1 MKKVV
6 ISGKEYEY
14 PEYIELNKIEEYFDE
29 NDSLINKTASRLKT
43 IGSLLADCSGVAT
56 CGNCMLQKKPVSC
69 SFDTI
74 DDFNKTHELIKA
86 IGKVLIIN
94 LEEIEWRH
102 KT

>member
-14 PEYIELNKIEEYFDE
+14 PEYIELDKIEEYFDE
-29 NDSLINKTASRLKT
+29 HDALINKTASKLKT
-43 IGSLLADCSGVAT
+43 TGSLLVDCIGAVH
-56 CGNCMLQKKPVSC
+56 CCDCMLQKKPISC
-69 SFDTI
+69 LFDTI
-74 DDFNKTHELIKA
+74 DDFNKTHALIKA

-94 LEEIEWRH
+94 LEEIGWRH

>member
-14 PEYIELNKIEEYFDE
+14 PEYIELDKIEEYFDA
-29 NDSLINKTASRLKT
+29 NDALINKTASRVKT
-43 IGSLLADCSGVAT
+43 IGTLLADCSEVVA
-56 CGNCMLQKKPVSC
+56 CNKCMLQKKPISC

-94 LEEIEWRH
+94 LEEIE
-102 KT
+102 

>member
-29 NDSLINKTASRLKT
+29 NDALINKTASRLKT
-43 IGSLLADCSGVAT
+43 IGALLADCSGVAT

-74 DDFNKTHELIKA
+74 DDFNKTHELIQA

>member
-6 ISGKEYEY
+6 IAGKEYEY

-43 IGSLLADCSGVAT
+43 IGSLLADCSGVVH
-56 CGNCMLQKKPVSC
+56 CCDCMLQKKPVSC

-74 DDFNKTHELIKA
+74 DDFNKTHELIQA

>member
-6 ISGKEYEY
+6 IDGKEYEY

-29 NDSLINKTASRLKT
+29 NDALINRTASRLKT
-43 IGSLLADCSGVAT
+43 IGALLADCSGVAT

-74 DDFNKTHELIKA
+74 GDFNKTHELIKA

-94 LEEIEWRH
+94 LEEIE
-102 KT
+102 

>member
-6 ISGKEYEY
+6 IAGKEYEY

-43 IGSLLADCSGVAT
+43 IGSLLADCSGVVH
-56 CGNCMLQKKPVSC
+56 CCDCMLQKKPVSC

-74 DDFNKTHELIKA
+74 DDFNKTHELIQA

-94 LEEIEWRH
+94 LEEIE
-102 KT
+102 

>member
-29 NDSLINKTASRLKT
+29 NDALINKTASRLKT
-43 IGSLLADCSGVAT
+43 IGALLADCSGVAT

-74 DDFNKTHELIKA
+74 GDFNKTHELIQA

-94 LEEIEWRH
+94 LEEIE
-102 KT
+102 

>member
-6 ISGKEYEY
+6 IAGKEYEY

-43 IGSLLADCSGVAT
+43 IGSLLADCSGVVH
-56 CGNCMLQKKPVSC
+56 CCDCMLQKKPVSC

-94 LEEIEWRH
+94 LEEIE
-102 KT
+102 

>member
-29 NDSLINKTASRLKT
+29 NDALINKTASRLKT
-43 IGSLLADCSGVAT
+43 IGSLLADCSEVVH
-56 CGNCMLQKKPVSC
+56 CCNCMLQKKPVSC

-74 DDFNKTHELIKA
+74 GDFNKTHELIQA

-94 LEEIEWRH
+94 LEEIE
-102 KT
+102 